1 VTIFSS
7 ELWRAWWPRLVFM
20 ASATT
25 LAAGAAQLLPLPLL
39 HPLRE
44 YDFFD
49 LRVYR
54 DATRIVGSG
63 RPLYRAH
70 LRRGLGFTYPPFAV
84 LAMLPLSWLSLFH
97 AEEAVTIGNIVLV
110 AVAAHAAVRLGAP
123 SSGRARAGWIAAA
136 VALWAEPI
144 VSTIGYGQIDLLI
157 AALVIADLAYGRN
170 SRAGGIGIG
179 LAAALKLTPL
189 IFIPY
194 LLFTRR
200 GRMAGRAT
208 ATFALSILAAFIALP
223 RDASGYW
230 GGAVFDVSRVTGRH
244 HLSGGGPAN
253 QSLRGALLRFFP
265 DMSHVSAIW
274 LPCCLLVACLGLLLA
289 IRVTRRGNE
298 SHGFLLTAITG
309 LLISPVSWT
318 HHWAIVVPVVLA
330 MVTSVDD
337 RATRWLLIAIAVEI
351 AVASSAIWLVIEND
365 PIGTRLG
372 TGGLLLANVYV
383 LAGLAVVAAAAVGEL
398 QRAVTNRRSRGRS
411 RLRSRPLR
419 VIPEAVSGP

>member
-1 VTIFSS
+1 VTIFDS
-7 ELWRAWWPRLVFM
+7 ELWQAWWPRLVFV

-25 LAAGAAQLLPLPLL
+25 LAAGAAQMLPLPLL

-49 LRVYR
+49 LRIYR
-54 DATRIVGSG
+54 DATRAVGSG
-63 RPLYRAH
+63 RPLYRTH
-70 LRRGLGFTYPPFAV
+70 LKHGLGFTYPPFAV

-97 AEEAVTIGNIVLV
+97 AEEAVTLGNIALV
-110 AVAAHAAVRLGAP
+110 AVAAHAAVRLNP
-123 SSGRARAGWIAAA
+123 RLEGRARAGWIAAA

-157 AALVIADLAYGRN
+157 AALVIVDLAYGRN

-200 GRMAGRAT
+200 GRMAGRAM

-274 LPCCLLVACLGLLLA
+274 LPCCLIVACLGLLLA
-289 IRVTRRGNE
+289 VRVARRGNE
-298 SHGFLLTAITG
+298 SQGFLLTAITG

-318 HHWAIVVPVVLA
+318 HHWAIIVPVVLA

-337 RATRWLLIAIAVEI
+337 RGTRWLLIAMAVEI
-351 AVASSAIWLVIEND
+351 AVASSAIWLVIEDD
-365 PIGTRLG
+365 PIGTQLG

-383 LAGLAVVAAAAVGEL
+383 LAGLAVLAAAAIGEL
-398 QRAVTNRRSRGRS
+398 QRAVTNRRSRGRT
-411 RLRSRPLR
+411 RRRSQPLR
-419 VIPEAVSGP
+419 VIPEGVSGP